1 MPHFVEDVE
10 EIRQRAMRK
19 IDDGAVTSTYGL
31 DKDKVITILNEAL
44 ATEIVC
50 VLRYMHHYFMATGV
64 HGKAAADEFK
74 EHADAER
81 EHADSIGDRIQQ
93 LGGKPDYNPRS
104 LLQRS
109 VSQYVE
115 GESLADMIR
124 EDLIAERIVI
134 DVYRKMIKFFGDKD
148 PTTRVM
154 IEGILEDEEDH
165 ASDLTDLL
173 YVVNPSTGE
182 TEVEDPGTEIG
193 QNNREARMDGV
204 QTRGKRQNQPNREDS
219 ERAYRQER
227 SMARARASG
236 DAEEA
241 REAIGNIGERQGRQ
255 RPQATNV
262 RQLQG
267 NRGNGRGEQRKSV
280 QSDHGGRRDRNEV
293 RSKDQTERPAKL
305 AKQHR
310 GKRAA

>member
-1 MPHFVEDVE
+1 
-10 EIRQRAMRK
+10 
-19 IDDGAVTSTYGL
+19 
-31 DKDKVITILNEAL
+31 
-44 ATEIVC
+44 
-50 VLRYMHHYFMATGV
+50 
-64 HGKAAADEFK
+64 
-74 EHADAER
+74 
-81 EHADSIGDRIQQ
+81 
-93 LGGKPDYNPRS
+93 
-104 LLQRS
+104 
-109 VSQYVE
+109 VE